1 MRYAALIS
9 IVVASCLTL
18 GARAGAQ
25 SHGDAAALF
34 KAKCAVCHGANGDAS
49 TEIGR
54 NMKLRDLRSPEVQK
68 RTDAQLMTI
77 VCCGK
82 GKMLGYETRLTGG
95 QIAELVGY
103 MRMLAGKKP
112 Q

>member
-1 MRYAALIS
+1 MKYAALIS
-9 IVVASCLTL
+9 IVVAACLTL
-18 GARAGAQ
+18 GARARARSLGDGA
-25 SHGDAAALF
+25 SLF
-34 KAKCAVCHGANGDAS
+34 KAKCAVCHGPNGDAS

-77 VCCGK
+77 VCCGT
-82 GKMLGYETRLTGG
+82 GRMLGYETRLTSD
-95 QIAELVGY
+95 QIAQLVGY
-103 MRMLAGKKP
+103 LRTLAGKKP